1 MSRYRVKYPEY
12 RGILCFRDLKI
23 GLVNSTKTRTMIYAV
38 SDPYYQSFLNNGK
51 GKKNSNQSCSA
62 SSICV
67 NKVSCLPLS
76 MSSFIKM
83 QNCSSYGNAQW
94 SYASWSSWS

>member
-51 GKKNSNQSCSA
+51 GKKNSNQS
-62 SSICV
+62 
-67 NKVSCLPLS
+67 KDKKQQRPKR
-76 MSSFIKM
+76 KM
-83 QNCSSYGNAQW
+83 QNAPKAAPLAQ
-94 SYASWSSWS
+94 SA